1 MTLVDKHTV
10 KREISLGYG
19 YEERERK
26 RANRRERQGEKCLSW
41 DMMVVVFFLLLLFF
55 VTVGPTGTR
64 PFLWPPQKRTL
75 KLLAIHL
82 RAWCVE
88 HLMSHPC
95 SFCLNKASCYFLN
108 HNIQNSTAALA
119 RSHKQKACD
128 AFSQPLSH
136 HRSTSANGNLHP
148 MFKTQQA

>member
-1 MTLVDKHTV
+1 M
-10 KREISLGYG
+10 
-19 YEERERK
+19 
-26 RANRRERQGEKCLSW
+26 RREREKEQTGERETRRE
-41 DMMVVVFFLLLLFF
+41 VFVMGHDGCCVLLLLLLLLLLLFF
-55 VTVGPTGTR
+55 VTAAGPTGTR

-95 SFCLNKASCYFLN
+95 LFCLNKASCYFLN

-119 RSHKQKACD
+119 RSHEQKACD

-136 HRSTSANGNLHP
+136 HRSTSANSNLHP
-148 MFKTQQA
+148 MFKTQQAQR

>member
-1 MTLVDKHTV
+1 MTLVDKHRV

-41 DMMVVVFFLLLLFF
+41 DMMVVVVFLLLLFF

-95 SFCLNKASCYFLN
+95 LFCLNKASCYFLN
-108 HNIQNSTAALA
+108 HNIQNSTAALD
-119 RSHKQKACD
+119 RLISKKHVMH
-128 AFSQPLSH
+128 FH
-136 HRSTSANGNLHP
+136 NL
-148 MFKTQQA
+148 

>member
-1 MTLVDKHTV
+1 MTLVDKHRV

-41 DMMVVVFFLLLLFF
+41 DMMVVVVFLLLLFF
-55 VTVGPTGTR
+55 VTVGPTGAR

-95 SFCLNKASCYFLN
+95 LFCLNKASCYFLN
-108 HNIQNSTAALA
+108 HNIQNSTAALD
-119 RSHKQKACD
+119 RLISKKHVMH
-128 AFSQPLSH
+128 FH
-136 HRSTSANGNLHP
+136 NL
-148 MFKTQQA
+148 

>member
-1 MTLVDKHTV
+1 MTLVDEHRV

-41 DMMVVVFFLLLLFF
+41 DMMVVVVFLLLLFF

-95 SFCLNKASCYFLN
+95 LFCLNKASCYFLN
-108 HNIQNSTAALA
+108 HNIQNSTAALD
-119 RSHKQKACD
+119 RLISKKHVMH
-128 AFSQPLSH
+128 FH
-136 HRSTSANGNLHP
+136 NL
-148 MFKTQQA
+148 